1 MHQTRQEAST
11 KLPIKRK
18 GTKYVARAKGDLK
31 NSVPVV
37 IAVRDMLKLART
49 SKEVHQMIK
58 QKLLKVN
65 GRIVMDPRESI
76 GLFNILEAGKS
87 YTLTLLP
94 TKKFTF
100 KETSIKE
107 GRLCKVVN
115 KRLVSNGKIQFNL
128 HDGSNIITKEKIKIG
143 DSIYLDL
150 SGKILKHIPLE
161 KGKKVLIYKG
171 KYIGLYGKI
180 NSVEGKNIHLTF
192 DENGSTANLQESSII
207 AI

>member
-11 KLPIKRK
+11 KLPIRRK
-18 GTKYVARAKGDLK
+18 GTKYVARTRGDLK

-37 IAVRDMLKLART
+37 IAIRDILKLART
-49 SKEVHQMIK
+49 AKEVHQMIK

-65 GRIVMDPRESI
+65 GRIVKDLRESI

-100 KETSIKE
+100 EERSLKE
-107 GRLCKVVN
+107 GRLCKVVGR
-115 KRLVSNGKIQFNL
+115 RLVSKGKIQINL
-128 HDGSNIITKEKIKIG
+128 HDGSNIITKDNIKIG
-143 DSIYLDL
+143 DSIYLDS
-150 SGKILKHIPLE
+150 SGKILKHVSLE
-161 KGKKVLIYKG
+161 KGKGVLVYKG
-171 KYIGLYGKI
+171 RYIGLSGKI
-180 NSVEGKNIHLTF
+180 NSMEGKNIHLTF
-192 DENGSTANLQESSII
+192 DENGGSANLQESSII

>member
-11 KLPIKRK
+11 KLPIQRK
-18 GTKYVARAKGDLK
+18 GTKYVARARGDLQ

-37 IAVRDMLKLART
+37 IAIRDILKLAQT
-49 SKEVHQMIK
+49 AKEVHQMIK

-65 GRIVMDPRESI
+65 GRIVIDPRESI
-76 GLFNILEAGKS
+76 NLFNILEAGKS

-94 TKKFTF
+94 TKRFTF
-100 KETSIKE
+100 KETPIKE

-171 KYIGLYGKI
+171 KYMGLYGKI
-180 NSVEGKNIHLTF
+180 NSIERKNIHLTF
-192 DENGSTANLQESSII
+192 DKNGSTANLQEGSII